1 MRITTREQQHN
12 FEIQFLTVCVVYVHS
27 ICRYADSVCLY
38 MWEFSIQRAL
48 ISFSFFHKLCFVSI
62 FVSCSV
68 LAYAFQLSEWSI
80 RLHIP
85 LTHTHTQICTL
96 RYSTFLVYILD
107 DPQCWI
113 ELHMHI
119 CMYRSG
125 WPSNHFTLSTGSM
138 SVCVIFIHFIASANS
153 FRFSISKCMYYI
165 HTHTCNRKFWN
176 YRLWL
181 LLFSVLR
188 SSMIV

>member
-85 LTHTHTQICTL
+85 VTHTHKYVHCAIAHSSFIFWTIHNAESSSICI
-96 RYSTFLVYILD
+96 F
-107 DPQCWI
+107 
-113 ELHMHI
+113 
-119 CMYRSG
+119 
-125 WPSNHFTLSTGSM
+125 
-138 SVCVIFIHFIASANS
+138 VCIGAAGHPT
-153 FRFSISKCMYYI
+153 IS
-165 HTHTCNRKFWN
+165 R
-176 YRLWL
+176 
-181 LLFSVLR
+181 
-188 SSMIV
+188 